1 MWPMD
6 EIARTNPEYVEA
18 LYRRYRADP
27 RSVDESW
34 ALVFAGYDF
43 ALAGGPGA
51 SATARISPSVADLV
65 HSYRELGHLIADVNP
80 LDRSPRNH
88 PLLELGEF
96 GFAEADL
103 DRVVD
108 CAPFRG
114 LGSAPLRELAAAL
127 RETYG
132 RTLGVEYLMIS
143 DKAPREWLQERM
155 EPARNR
161 PQLGPEDRAGLLDRI
176 IAAETFEQ
184 FLHTS
189 YVGQKRFSLEGGEAL
204 IPLLDTVVEEAA
216 TQGVE
221 ELVMGMPHRGRL
233 NVLTHV
239 LRKPYELILAEFE
252 GTFLPWD
259 IQGDGDVKYHLGFSH
274 DHLSRSG
281 RPIHLSMSSNPSHLE
296 AVDAV
301 VEGIVRAKQSHRG
314 DDKGRH
320 VMPVLLHGDAA
331 FLGQGSVYETLMMS
345 RLPGFA
351 TGGTVHVIIN
361 NQIGFTTSLRVT
373 PPIPPRSSR
382 LRCSTSTATTP
393 RRRCRRR
400 GSRSASA
407 RRSSR
412 MSSSTSSATA
422 GTATTSSTIR
432 PSPSP

>member
-1 MWPMD
+1 MD
-6 EIARTNPEYVEA
+6 TFASIARANPEYVEA

-65 HSYRELGHLIADVNP
+65 HSYRELGHLIAD
-80 LDRSPRNH
+80 
-88 PLLELGEF
+88 
-96 GFAEADL
+96 L

-108 CAPFRG
+108 CAPVRV

-204 IPLLDTVVEEAA
+204 ISLLDTIVEAA
-216 TQGVE
+216 AAQATE

-233 NVLTHV
+233 N
-239 LRKPYELILAEFE
+239 
-252 GTFLPWD
+252 
-259 IQGDGDVKYHLGFSH
+259 
-274 DHLSRSG
+274 
-281 RPIHLSMSSNPSHLE
+281 
-296 AVDAV
+296 
-301 VEGIVRAKQSHRG
+301 
-314 DDKGRH
+314 
-320 VMPVLLHGDAA
+320 
-331 FLGQGSVYETLMMS
+331 
-345 RLPGFA
+345 
-351 TGGTVHVIIN
+351 
-361 NQIGFTTSLRVT
+361 
-373 PPIPPRSSR
+373 
-382 LRCSTSTATTP
+382 
-393 RRRCRRR
+393 
-400 GSRSASA
+400 
-407 RRSSR
+407 
-412 MSSSTSSATA
+412 
-422 GTATTSSTIR
+422 
-432 PSPSP
+432 